1 MNSMSFADSIK
12 ILFQKPPLQMKIRKG
27 NKELMYR
34 SPTVEFKTMEIN
46 NKLVPNYIY
55 AATLTKRF
63 PSLPLH
69 LKAKDK

>member
-1 MNSMSFADSIK
+1 LQTPSRESSS
-12 ILFQKPPLQMKIRKG
+12 KPPLQMKIGKG
-27 NKELMYR
+27 NKELNRKIAHNRIQM
-34 SPTVEFKTMEIN
+34 KWKLMEIK